1 MKFSSLIVYLF
12 GSIFLAKDTWGCLF
26 SECNCKVNLDKSYDI
41 ICMST
46 TSKDFPKRNTNKTS
60 ILNKDLLINLLF
72 ITRYEFKSLPDDAF
86 DGLSIKNLI
95 LAENQLQSL
104 NANSFRGIKSLR
116 MLRLIE
122 KSLKTIETN
131 AFSNLADK
139 LEDLDLVGMRFHDE
153 SILNSFFS
161 QINTLFSLNKLTLNN
176 LNISTFKID
185 WFPILKN
192 LNHLSLPSN
201 SIKKLGSNMF
211 KSSPNLI
218 SLDLSKNLFSN
229 IKDLLN
235 ALKPIETS
243 LKVLKLGGNLIKS
256 LESFPNFTSLE
267 YLDISNNLITK
278 IKENAFANLTRMNYL
293 YLDSNQINQLPEKV
307 FENCDNLLTLKIRQD
322 FIIFLQFNIFMKLF
336 YFITYLVITN

>member
-1 MKFSSLIVYLF
+1 
-12 GSIFLAKDTWGCLF
+12 
-26 SECNCKVNLDKSYDI
+26 
-41 ICMST
+41 
-46 TSKDFPKRNTNKTS
+46 
-60 ILNKDLLINLLF
+60 
-72 ITRYEFKSLPDDAF
+72 
-86 DGLSIKNLI
+86 
-95 LAENQLQSL
+95 
-104 NANSFRGIKSLR
+104 
-116 MLRLIE
+116 
-122 KSLKTIETN
+122 
-131 AFSNLADK
+131 
-139 LEDLDLVGMRFHDE
+139 
-153 SILNSFFS
+153 
-161 QINTLFSLNKLTLNN
+161 
-176 LNISTFKID
+176 
-185 WFPILKN
+185 
-192 LNHLSLPSN
+192 
-201 SIKKLGSNMF
+201 MF